1 VPSPIVRLLD
11 ALAPLGEVED
21 RPHLGGWALYLGGR
35 MFALIQGENIWFR
48 TDEETLM
55 DYRRLGSLPFASNPA
70 MELGS
75 FYEVPSTVRADQFEL
90 VAWAKRA
97 VAAE

>member
-1 VPSPIVRLLD
+1 
-11 ALAPLGEVED
+11 
-21 RPHLGGWALYLGGR
+21 
-35 MFALIQGENIWFR
+35 MFALIQGESIWFR

-55 DYRRLGSLPFASNPA
+55 DYRRLGSSPFASNPA

-75 FYEVPSTVRADQFEL
+75 FYEVPSTVRDDQFEL

-97 VAAE
+97 VTAE